1 MGLKVATEDTKMETN
16 MTPMID
22 VIFQL
27 LIFFMCATKFRIL
40 EGKLTSYLPK
50 DKGLMN
56 TQVIDPVIEEVRI
69 VLTYDDASGI
79 TSIKVGEQIINNEAK
94 MMEVVAGM
102 YNEYRN
108 LGKKAPVIIEAKP
121 NVPFR
126 DVVFCLNTC
135 QKAKIE
141 GVEFAAPPAE

>member
-1 MGLKVATEDTKMETN
+1 MGLKVTAEDTKFETN

-69 VLTYDDASGI
+69 VLTYDDASAI
-79 TSIKVGEQIINNEAK
+79 TTIKVGENVINNEAK